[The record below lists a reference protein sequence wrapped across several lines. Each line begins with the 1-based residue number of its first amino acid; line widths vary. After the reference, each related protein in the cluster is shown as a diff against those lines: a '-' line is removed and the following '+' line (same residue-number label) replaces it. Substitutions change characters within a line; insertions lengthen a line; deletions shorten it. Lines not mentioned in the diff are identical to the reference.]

1 MDILRKSL
9 APISDQAWEEIYEEA
24 RETLETNLS
33 ARKFIDVDG
42 PKGMDFAAVPLGELD
57 LPARQGKK
65 DVQYG
70 IHKLLPLVEARI
82 SFELDIWEL
91 DNVARGN
98 EDIDL
103 DNLQEAA
110 LKMARFEENAIY
122 HGFKQ
127 ANIQGL
133 LHASEHSAVN
143 FPEEMDNLVEVLSLA
158 IIRFEQKGVH
168 APFHFV
174 VGPEL
179 FQKINSHMKGYPLRK
194 QVEATIK
201 GDIILAH
208 GIEGGMM
215 VADDEGCF
223 RLTLGQDFSI
233 GYESHTNKKV
243 QLYLTESF
251 AFQVLDPAAV
261 MVFK

>member
-42 PKGMDFAAVPLGELD
+42 PKGMDFAAVTLGELEI
-57 LPARQGKK
+57 PGRQGNK
-65 DVQYG
+65 DVKYG

-82 SFELDIWEL
+82 PFELDIWEL

-127 ANIQGL
+127 GKIEGL
-133 LHASEHSAVN
+133 LNSSEHSAVEI
-143 FPEEMDNLVEVLSLA
+143 PEDMDKLVEVLSQA
-158 IIRFEQKGVH
+158 IIRFEQKGIH
-168 APFHFV
+168 APFHLV
-174 VGPEL
+174 VGPQL
-179 FQKINSHMKGYPLRK
+179 FQKINSHMRGYPLRR
-194 QVEATIK
+194 QVEAIIK

-208 GIEGGMM
+208 GIEGGML
-215 VADDEGCF
+215 VADEEGCF

-251 AFQVLDPAAV
+251 TFQVLDPAAI
-261 MVFK
+261 MVLK